1 MKMKVYFSIGKYS
14 FKKSTTSFAYNV
26 INWAANEVDPVHIR
40 LRDSEVLP
48 HVH

>member
-1 MKMKVYFSIGKYS
+1 MELYFSIGKYS
-14 FKKSTTSFAYNV
+14 FNKKSTTSFAYNV
-26 INWAANEVDPVHIR
+26 INWAANEVDSVHIR